1 MPVITFETLV
11 HAPIERCFDLNLD
24 VDVHAAA
31 FADTGERALAGVTH
45 GRLGPGDTVTWEAV
59 HFGLRQRL
67 TTRITLY
74 DRPHRFQDEQVSGA
88 FHRFRHLHTF
98 TTAAGGT
105 LMADHFDYESP
116 LGPLGR
122 LADRL
127 FLRRYVERLLR
138 QRATAVRAAC
148 EAS

>member
-45 GRLGPGDTVTWEAV
+45 GRLGPGDTVTWEAMV
-59 HFGLRQRL
+59 
-67 TTRITLY
+67 
-74 DRPHRFQDEQVSGA
+74 
-88 FHRFRHLHTF
+88 
-98 TTAAGGT
+98 
-105 LMADHFDYESP
+105 
-116 LGPLGR
+116 R

-148 EAS
+148 EAL